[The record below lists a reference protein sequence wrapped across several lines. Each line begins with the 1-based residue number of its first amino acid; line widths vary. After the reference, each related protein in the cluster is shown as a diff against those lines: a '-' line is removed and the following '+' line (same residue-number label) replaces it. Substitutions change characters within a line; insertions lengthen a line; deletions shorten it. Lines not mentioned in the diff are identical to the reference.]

1 MFGQLGYKTN
11 FSIKIMGK
19 YVIPPLP
26 YSYHALEPHIDAKT
40 MEIHHTKHHQAYAD
54 GLNAALQS
62 INALTHKNYIVS
74 ILSDLTVIPEN
85 VRDSINF
92 HGGGFENHRLFW
104 ESMKPNGG
112 GEPGGKLADEIKIYF
127 GSFKELKEKFSAGT
141 TAIQGSGWG
150 WLVYN
155 QTFSRIEFRTTEN
168 QTSPYTQQA
177 IPLLGLDVW
186 EHAYYLK
193 YQNRRADYI
202 EAWWNVVNWT
212 EVEDRFLRVAT

>member
-1 MFGQLGYKTN
+1 MAKFELP
-11 FSIKIMGK
+11 S
-19 YVIPPLP
+19 LP
-26 YSYHALEPHIDAKT
+26 YSYDALEPHIDAKT
-40 MEIHHTKHHQAYAD
+40 MEIHHTKHHQTYAN
-54 GLNAALQS
+54 GLNEALER
-62 INALTHKNYIVS
+62 INALTHKNYITS
-74 ILSDLTVIPEN
+74 ILSDLTIVPEH
-85 VRDSINF
+85 VRNAINF
-92 HGGGFENHRLFW
+92 HGGGFDNHRLFW

-127 GSFKELKEKFSAGT
+127 GNFKQFKEKFSQASLS
-141 TAIQGSGWG
+141 IQGSGWG

-155 QTFSRIEFRTTEN
+155 RTYSRLEFKAMPD
-168 QTSPYTQQA
+168 QTSPWTFRL

-212 EVEDRFLRVAT
+212 EIEERFLRVTT

>member
-1 MFGQLGYKTN
+1 
-11 FSIKIMGK
+11 MGR
-19 YVIPPLP
+19 YEVPPLN
-26 YSYHALEPHIDAKT
+26 YKYDSLEPYIDAKT
-40 MEIHHTKHHQAYAD
+40 MEIHHTKHHQTYAN
-54 GLNAALQS
+54 GLNEALER
-62 INALTHKNYIVS
+62 INALTHKNYITS
-74 ILSDLTVIPEN
+74 ILSDLTIVPEH
-85 VRDSINF
+85 VRNAINF
-92 HGGGFENHRLFW
+92 HGGGFDNHRLFW

-127 GSFKELKEKFSAGT
+127 GNFKQFKEKFSQASLS
-141 TAIQGSGWG
+141 IQGSGWG

-155 QTFSRIEFRTTEN
+155 RTYSRLEFKAMPD
-168 QTSPYTQQA
+168 QTSPWTFRL

-212 EVEDRFLRVAT
+212 EIEERFLRVTT

>member
-1 MFGQLGYKTN
+1 
-11 FSIKIMGK
+11 MGR
-19 YVIPPLP
+19 YEVPPLN
-26 YSYHALEPHIDAKT
+26 YKYDSLEPYIDAKT
-40 MEIHHTKHHQAYAD
+40 MEIHHTKHHQTYAN
-54 GLNAALQS
+54 GLNEALER
-62 INALTHKNYIVS
+62 INALTHKNYITS
-74 ILSDLTVIPEN
+74 ILSDLTIVPEH
-85 VRDSINF
+85 VRNAINF
-92 HGGGFENHRLFW
+92 HGGGFDNHRLFW

-127 GSFKELKEKFSAGT
+127 GNFKEFQEKFSQASLS
-141 TAIQGSGWG
+141 IQGSGWG

-155 QTFSRIEFRTTEN
+155 RTYSRLEFKAMPD
-168 QTSPYTQQA
+168 QTSPWTFRL

-212 EVEDRFLRVAT
+212 EIEERFLRVTT

>member
-1 MFGQLGYKTN
+1 
-11 FSIKIMGK
+11 MGR
-19 YVIPPLP
+19 YEVPPLN
-26 YSYHALEPHIDAKT
+26 YKYDSLEPYIDAKT
-40 MEIHHTKHHQAYAD
+40 MEIHHTKHHQTYAN
-54 GLNAALQS
+54 GLNEALER
-62 INALTHKNYIVS
+62 INALTHKNYITS
-74 ILSDLTVIPEN
+74 ILSDLTTVPEH
-85 VRDSINF
+85 VRNAINF
-92 HGGGFENHRLFW
+92 HGGGFDNHRLFW

-127 GSFKELKEKFSAGT
+127 GNFKQFKEKFSQASLS
-141 TAIQGSGWG
+141 IQGSGWG

-155 QTFSRIEFRTTEN
+155 RTYSRLEFKAMPD
-168 QTSPYTQQA
+168 QTSPWTFRL

-212 EVEDRFLRVAT
+212 EIEERFLRVTT